1 MVKDLATPYLDQ
13 KAHIVVPFLQDI
25 GRMEVK
31 F

>member
-1 MVKDLATPYLDQ
+1 MVKDLATPYLGQ